1 MEKRVTDNWEKKRK
15 RFKRGEEARL
25 HFCTIVQVRVSLT
38 SVISIVNHLFL
49 IGIEFGEDWDGF
61 EN

>member
-1 MEKRVTDNWEKKRK
+1 LEK
-15 RFKRGEEARL
+15 GEERL
-25 HFCTIVQVRVSLT
+25 KRREEHRSCDFCYFPGKGEPNFNNL
-38 SVISIVNHLFL
+38 IVNHLFL